1 MALMMDNKMIGISQ
15 EQMADFCRRWQIN
28 ELALF
33 GSALRDDFGPESDV
47 DILVTFA
54 SGAKWGLLDHV
65 SMEIELSGLL
75 GCKVD
80 LLTRRAVE
88 NSPNWILRREILDT
102 AEVIYGAG

>member
-1 MALMMDNKMIGISQ
+1 MSMKYLDDKGKEAFNTEFTYTCSANTVKIDYQSLMSN
-15 EQMADFCRRWQIN
+15 QMLHQFED
-28 ELALF
+28 
-33 GSALRDDFGPESDV
+33 
-47 DILVTFA
+47 
-54 SGAKWGLLDHV
+54 
-65 SMEIELSGLL
+65 MEMELSGLL

>member
-1 MALMMDNKMIGISQ
+1 MMARKRIDISQ
-15 EQMADFCRRWQIN
+15 EQLADFCQAWRIN

-54 SGAKWGLLDHV
+54 SGSEWGLLDHV
-65 SMEIELSGLL
+65 NMEMELSSLL
-75 GCKVD
+75 GYKVD